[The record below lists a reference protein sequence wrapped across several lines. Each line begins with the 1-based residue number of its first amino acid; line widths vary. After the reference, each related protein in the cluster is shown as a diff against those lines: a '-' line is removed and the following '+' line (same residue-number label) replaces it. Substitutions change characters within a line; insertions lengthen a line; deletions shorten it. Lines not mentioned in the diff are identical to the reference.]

1 MKGIYYKNT
10 VLTVLLGLLTLTV
23 FAQSERSKKWEKTY
37 DLSPTGTVQ
46 IENKY
51 GNVVINGWDKEE
63 LKVSIA
69 IKVTHRKDEN
79 AKKLL
84 DRIQPKVTL
93 AGDFIKVTSE
103 IVDKSSSLFSRYFNK
118 ANPFD
123 FDKSNIQIDYE
134 VYMPLNAEL
143 GITNKFGDVIISA
156 WNGDL
161 DANVQHGDIWI
172 NEDVSTAKV
181 DMRFGKLNSRRMG
194 YGNIKMNNGAIDIEN
209 AQKLKII
216 SSGSNIKL
224 NEVSNLELYS
234 SKDEVNLER
243 AGSLRGDFK
252 FSNVDISSIENEMFL
267 TLRIAE
273 VEIHEILKSDAEI
286 DIVQESSQINMDI
299 SGLAF
304 NFRATLEQGLL
315 RVPKSFGNIKTNV
328 TNAGKKIREITAT
341 YGNGS
346 RGDFS
351 INGIKGVIVLTD

>member
-10 VLTVLLGLLTLTV
+10 VLTVLLGFLTLTV
-23 FAQSERSKKWEKTY
+23 FAQSERSKKWEKSY
-37 DLSPTGTVQ
+37 DLSATGTVQ

-84 DRIQPKVTL
+84 DRIQPEVTL
-93 AGDFIKVTSE
+93 AGDFVRVTSE
-103 IVDKSSSLFSRYFNK
+103 IVDRSSSVFSRYFNK

-134 VYMPLNAEL
+134 VYLPINAEL
-143 GITNKFGDVIISA
+143 GVINKFGDVIIST

-161 DANVQHGDIWI
+161 DANVQHGDVWV
-172 NEDVSTAKV
+172 NEDISTAKI

-194 YGNIKMNNGAIDIEN
+194 YGNIKMSNGSIDMEN

-234 SKDEVNLER
+234 SKDEVSL
-243 AGSLRGDFK
+243 ATIGSLRGDFK
-252 FSNVDISSIENEMFL
+252 FSDVDIATIENEMFL

-286 DIVQESSQINMDI
+286 DIVQESSEINIDI

-304 NFRATLEQGLL
+304 KFRATLEQGLL
-315 RVPKSFGNIKTNV
+315 RVPKSFDNIETNV
-328 TNAGKKIREITAT
+328 TNAGRKIRDITAN
-341 YGNGS
+341 YGNGA
-346 RGDFS
+346 RGEFS